1 MKNNLFNSAIIRTP
15 PKYLYVY
22 YTTRRINCEYLEKRK
37 IELTVDNG
45 HEKGKLTVEEGKE
58 LTEELKKTIQSKKE
72 DLMPLT
78 KEDLREILNEMSFAS
93 KEDLYEVKERL
104 NRIEDTFDQ
113 LEKEKFEE

>member
-1 MKNNLFNSAIIRTP
+1 MIAELKRLFLAAVGSAAVT
-15 PKYLYVY
+15 Y
-22 YTTRRINCEYLEKRK
+22 EKATK
-37 IELTVDNG
+37 LVDEMV
-45 HEKGKLTVEEGKE
+45 EKGKLTVEEGKE

-78 KEDLREILNEMSFAS
+78 KEDLREILSEMSFAS

-113 LEKEKFEE
+113 MEKEKFEE

>member
-1 MKNNLFNSAIIRTP
+1 
-15 PKYLYVY
+15 
-22 YTTRRINCEYLEKRK
+22 
-37 IELTVDNG
+37 
-45 HEKGKLTVEEGKE
+45 
-58 LTEELKKTIQSKKE
+58 
-72 DLMPLT
+72 MPLT

>member
-1 MKNNLFNSAIIRTP
+1 MIAELKRLFLAAVGSAAVT
-15 PKYLYVY
+15 Y
-22 YTTRRINCEYLEKRK
+22 EKATK
-37 IELTVDNG
+37 LVDEMV
-45 HEKGKLTVEEGKE
+45 EKGKLTVEEGKE

-113 LEKEKFEE
+113 MEKEKFEE

>member
-1 MKNNLFNSAIIRTP
+1 MIAELKRLFLAAVGSAAVT
-15 PKYLYVY
+15 Y
-22 YTTRRINCEYLEKRK
+22 EKATK
-37 IELTVDNG
+37 LVDEMV
-45 HEKGKLTVEEGKE
+45 EKGKLTVEEGKE

-104 NRIEDTFDQ
+104 NRLEDTFDQ
-113 LEKEKFEE
+113 MEKEKFEE